1 LGEIFFARF
10 LRTFTLVLEINHL
23 YRKENQMLG
32 WLRLAE
38 AATRVHVVSA
48 VAKVAVKAA
57 KFLFHSN
64 IGLIGLSALAAR
76 IGL

>member
-1 LGEIFFARF
+1 
-10 LRTFTLVLEINHL
+10 
-23 YRKENQMLG
+23 MLG
-32 WLRLAE
+32 LLRLAE
-38 AATRVHVVSA
+38 AVSRTHILGTVV
-48 VAKVAVKAA
+48 KVAATVATKTA

>member
-1 LGEIFFARF
+1 
-10 LRTFTLVLEINHL
+10 
-23 YRKENQMLG
+23 MLG

-38 AATRVHVVSA
+38 AASRVHIVSTVV
-48 VAKVAVKAA
+48 KVAAKAA

>member
-1 LGEIFFARF
+1 
-10 LRTFTLVLEINHL
+10 
-23 YRKENQMLG
+23 MLG

>member
-1 LGEIFFARF
+1 M
-10 LRTFTLVLEINHL
+10 
-23 YRKENQMLG
+23 RKENQMLG
-32 WLRLAE
+32 WLRFAE
-38 AATRVHVVSA
+38 AATRMHFVGTAIKVA
-48 VAKVAVKAA
+48 AKVA